1 VWQRVKPGR
10 RSLLAGA
17 LIVVLGFVLY
27 GSINTIGELK
37 HDGQGFID
45 HYRRESQ
52 TMQYI
57 RENDIGLFYT
67 NTPPPVYILTGKAG
81 YMVPTPYD
89 SLTLQTR
96 ESYQADLATMKEKI
110 VAQDGVLI
118 FFFEKG
124 FETDP
129 WYLELTAGLEAKVR
143 TTDGIIW
150 GRVE

>member
-1 VWQRVKPGR
+1 MAV
-10 RSLLAGA
+10 LA
-17 LIVVLGFVLY
+17 LGLAVY
-27 GSINTIGELK
+27 GSVITVSDLSQ
-37 HDGQGFID
+37 DGQGFID
-45 HYRRESQ
+45 HFRRESQ

-89 SLTLQTR
+89 SLTLQER
-96 ESYQADLATMKEKI
+96 DSYQADLATMKEKI
-110 VAQDGVLI
+110 VAQDGLLI
-118 FFFEKG
+118 FFFEAG

-129 WYLELTAGLEAKVR
+129 WYLELTAGLEPKVR